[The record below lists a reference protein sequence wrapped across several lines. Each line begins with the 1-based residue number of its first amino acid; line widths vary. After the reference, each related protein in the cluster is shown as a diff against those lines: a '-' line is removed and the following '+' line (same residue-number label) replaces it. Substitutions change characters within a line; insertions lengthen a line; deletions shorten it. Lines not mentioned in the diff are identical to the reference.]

1 MTMTDEC
8 CTCCNDAAC
17 DCGGQDCCHGCC
29 ER

>member
-29 ER
+29 EK